1 MGLFSGISDFLG
13 LNELGGALND
23 VTGAAQLQKDAQDF
37 QERMSNTAYQRA
49 YADMK
54 AAGLNPALMY
64 GGSSGGAAS
73 TPSGTGGAASG
84 AAALASIA
92 QLSTLFADVSNKLA
106 SAKMAEQNARREE
119 RNNQLRDEA
128 FKNMS
133 PKERE
138 MLGAF
143 ENTRGLPASVAYPYL
158 AYAAGRDSWNSAADA
173 ARAGDFVRFMR
184 ASNPVSE
191 HSYRVGEKAGYW
203 LYDNST
209 KTKKWVSDKYD
220 DAKNWTSDKYRK
232 AKKWIIEQYDK
243 YRQ

>member
-1 MGLFSGISDFLG
+1 MGLGSIISDVNDFLG
-13 LNELGGALND
+13 FSELGSGLND
-23 VTGAAQLQKDAQDF
+23 LTGASQLQKDAQDF

-73 TPSGTGGAASG
+73 TPSGTGGVASG
-84 AAALASIA
+84 AAALSSIA

-128 FKNMS
+128 FKKMS
-133 PKERE
+133 PKEKE

-184 ASNPVSE
+184 SSNPLSE
-191 HSYRVGEKAGYW
+191 GAYRAGEKAGYW
-203 LYDNST
+203 IYDNAK
-209 KTKKWVSDKYD
+209 KTRRWVESKWN
-220 DAKNWTSDKYRK
+220 DAKNWTL
-232 AKKWIIEQYDK
+232 EQYNRYK
-243 YRQ
+243 K